1 MAFHGSSPTSKVAR
15 EKPPVVLKD
24 EMMSQQCI
32 PTPAANN
39 PAATLKDELDTGNNL
54 FS

>member
-24 EMMSQQCI
+24 EMMSQQSI

-39 PAATLKDELDTGNNL
+39 PAATLKDDLDTGNNL

>member
-1 MAFHGSSPTSKVAR
+1 MAFHGSSPTSK
-15 EKPPVVLKD
+15 LKD
-24 EMMSQQCI
+24 EMMSQQSL

-39 PAATLKDELDTGNNL
+39 PGLIWKDELDTGNNL

>member
-15 EKPPVVLKD
+15 EKPPAVD
-24 EMMSQQCI
+24 EMMSQQSL
-32 PTPAANN
+32 PTPAAYN
-39 PAATLKDELDTGNNL
+39 PGLILEDELDTGNNL